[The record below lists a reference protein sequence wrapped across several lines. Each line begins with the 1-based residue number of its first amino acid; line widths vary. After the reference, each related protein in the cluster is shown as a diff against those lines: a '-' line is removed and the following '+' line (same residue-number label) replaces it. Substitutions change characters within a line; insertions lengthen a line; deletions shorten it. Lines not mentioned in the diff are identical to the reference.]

1 MSIMHSSLS
10 FTERLASARE
20 LSWRHLGKTI
30 TFYLPGM
37 FRLDGATG
45 KYPALSITG
54 GECALGCD
62 HCQGKILKSMIY
74 AESADQLVSQCRR
87 LAARGNYGVLISG
100 GCNAEGRLP
109 WDRFLPAIKKIKSE
123 TELFISVH
131 SGLVDNPA
139 AFRLKAAGVDQVLID
154 VIGDDETFNTVY
166 HLPFGVE
173 RIEASMAALQRAGIP
188 MVPHIVCGIHYGGM
202 RGEKN
207 AVAMISRFKVQQV
220 AIVSLMTIPGTRMEK
235 MPPPAPEAVADIIA
249 EVRFAMPQVPVSLGC
264 ARQRGNRRLEI
275 LAIEAG
281 VNHLALP
288 SEEALERAEA
298 YGLDISYQE
307 TCCSVSR
314 DLSASRCLQSRGSQ
328 GLRSRFQ

>member
-1 MSIMHSSLS
+1 MSIMPSPSS
-10 FTERLASARE
+10 FAERLQAARE
-20 LSWRHLGKTI
+20 LSWRHLGKNI

-45 KYPALSITG
+45 RYPALSITG

-62 HCQGKILKSMIY
+62 HCQGEILNSMIY
-74 AESADQLVSQCRR
+74 AETADKLVAQCRR
-87 LAARGNYGVLISG
+87 LDASGNYGVLISG
-100 GCNAEGRLP
+100 GCDAEGRLP

-131 SGLVDNPA
+131 SGLVDNPDA
-139 AFRLKAAGVDQVLID
+139 LGLKQAGVDQVLID
-154 VIGDDETFNTVY
+154 VIGDDETFQAVY
-166 HLPFGVE
+166 HLPFGVD
-173 RIEASMAALQRAGIP
+173 RIEASMTALQRAGIP

-220 AIVSLMTIPGTRMEK
+220 AIVSLMTLPGTRMEK
-235 MPPPAPEAVADIIA
+235 MRPPTPEAVADIIA

-264 ARQRGNRRLEI
+264 ARQRGNRHLEE

-288 SEEALERAEA
+288 SEEAVERAES
-298 YGLDISYQE
+298 YGLDIRYQE
-307 TCCSVSR
+307 TCCSVFR
-314 DLSASRCLQSRGSQ
+314 DRSASHCQQ
-328 GLRSRFQ
+328 GGAAQGFRSCFQ

>member
-1 MSIMHSSLS
+1 MSIMPSRST
-10 FTERLASARE
+10 FAARLQAARE
-20 LSWRHLGKTI
+20 LSWRHLGKSI

-45 KYPALSITG
+45 RYPALSITG
-54 GECALGCD
+54 GDCVLGCD
-62 HCQGKILKSMIY
+62 HCQGKMLNSMIY
-74 AESADQLVSQCRR
+74 AASADKLVSQCRQ

-109 WDRFLPAIKKIKSE
+109 WDRFLPAIAKIKRE

-131 SGLVDNPA
+131 SGLVDHPDA
-139 AFRLKAAGVDQVLID
+139 LRLKQAGVDQVLLD
-154 VIGDDETFNTVY
+154 VVGDDETFKTVY

-173 RIEASMAALQRAGIP
+173 RIEASMTVLQRAGIP

-202 RGEKN
+202 RGEKK

-220 AIVSLMTIPGTRMEK
+220 VIVSLMTLPGTRMAT
-235 MPPPAPEAVADIIA
+235 MPPPDPEAVADIIA
-249 EVRFAMPQVPVSLGC
+249 EVRLAMPHVPVSLGC
-264 ARQRGNRRLEI
+264 ARQRGNRRLEEM
-275 LAIEAG
+275 AIEAG

-288 SEEALERAEA
+288 SEAAVAKAES

-307 TCCSVSR
+307 TCCSVGHDR
-314 DLSASRCLQSRGSQ
+314 SASFFQQGDASQ
-328 GLRSRFQ
+328 GLRSCFQ